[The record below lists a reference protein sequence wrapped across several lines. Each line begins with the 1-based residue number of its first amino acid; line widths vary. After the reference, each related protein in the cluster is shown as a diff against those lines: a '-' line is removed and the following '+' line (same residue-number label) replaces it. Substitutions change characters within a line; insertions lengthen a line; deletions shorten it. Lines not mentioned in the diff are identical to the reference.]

1 MKEMRAEIRVQKLIN
16 GRWRW
21 STVVVVVVMVL
32 RQGTYMKECE
42 EFLPFR
48 PFSHYQKERREVTKF
63 WSSISRDHRSQ
74 SVHFAHQL
82 DVDLHA

>member
-1 MKEMRAEIRVQKLIN
+1 MMTGKQNNSLRSERKKMKEMRVEIRVQKLIN

-32 RQGTYMKECE
+32 RQGTYIKECE

-48 PFSHYQKERREVTKF
+48 PFSHYQKERREVTK
-63 WSSISRDHRSQ
+63 
-74 SVHFAHQL
+74 L
-82 DVDLHA
+82 